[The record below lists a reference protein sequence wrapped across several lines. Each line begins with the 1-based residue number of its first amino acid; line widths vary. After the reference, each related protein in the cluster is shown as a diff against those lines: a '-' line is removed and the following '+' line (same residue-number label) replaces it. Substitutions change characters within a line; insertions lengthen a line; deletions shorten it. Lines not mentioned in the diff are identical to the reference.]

1 MAVARVFP
9 VARVNVVGGWLC
21 RPARGRQ
28 QARLDA
34 IQLKWRSAA
43 YDRCWRHLAATA
55 DDSNT
60 SRQPHRLGHCK
71 PCRVYTATVD
81 TLLLRPAYTSPSR
94 PN

>member
-1 MAVARVFP
+1 MLPTCMAVARVFP
-9 VARVNVVGGWLC
+9 IARVNVVGGWLC

-43 YDRCWRHLAATA
+43 DDRCWRHLAATA

-60 SRQPHRLGHCK
+60 SRQRHRRSRRLVLVTINHAAST
-71 PCRVYTATVD
+71 PPQS
-81 TLLLRPAYTSPSR
+81 TLYY
-94 PN
+94 